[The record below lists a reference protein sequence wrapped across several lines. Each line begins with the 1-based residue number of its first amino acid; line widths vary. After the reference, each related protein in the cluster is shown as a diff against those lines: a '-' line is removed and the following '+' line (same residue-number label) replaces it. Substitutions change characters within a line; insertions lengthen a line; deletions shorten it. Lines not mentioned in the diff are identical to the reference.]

1 MRREKRF
8 ALVILVVF
16 IFSFTN
22 IIKVNSQEP
31 IAYLVLKTNGGGIR
45 PDYGLYIA
53 QYLRDIGIEV
63 EVKVEEWCVFIG
75 TLLITTNYDIGITE
89 LDSKFLSSGTRLIP
103 GYISG
108 ASPDFRDVYTE
119 EGYLNIFGLGPDL
132 PYGNISEIMQQEGV
146 SITNLETRQQHYYDF
161 QQLMMDKIVP
171 LLPLFSSESYMV
183 VWANTRGYNALW
195 GLVNSFPYMSFDG
208 LHEGQTNLTEFNL
221 ANANWRELCPLFIA
235 DSASSLVSDFIS
247 EPIIQFSLE
256 LAPTTLGLVENWT
269 KIDDF
274 HYKFVL
280 RDNLFWNPSY
290 NTTERNASSVPLSS
304 IPTGELML
312 GLKNGE
318 YSNGSNQQITAKD
331 AVFTYLSWS
340 NPIVSQNT
348 LYHEWISNI
357 YIDPVDDLAFHIH
370 IDGNPDTPEPDE
382 YVDLWT
388 RLPTPILPEFFLNST
403 NSTITFTNGG
413 VKCAGLYP
421 EITVTN
427 QWVAFSTSA
436 FGCGKFM
443 LDYSVLNTVTVLTKS
458 PYWYGVGAIDGSTGM
473 DIFVD
478 RVRIRVI
485 PDKSAELAE
494 FKAGKLDWTDLAQ
507 FSAERKQMQSSP
519 TFDVQS
525 FVSSSMVFMFFNL
538 RRPFIG
544 GADNFVYLDSP
555 GIENYTRAVGIRKA
569 ICYAIDREE
578 MNQVLHDGEY
588 SVCHSV
594 IPPSNS
600 YYYNDIIKYHKDLDV
615 AFCWLNGVNPD
626 VLRYDTEWYYYG
638 LPIIFLP
645 VIILISLPTKYW
657 ERMVRKLFRRGG
669 KAK

>member
-1 MRREKRF
+1 
-8 ALVILVVF
+8 
-16 IFSFTN
+16 
-22 IIKVNSQEP
+22 
-31 IAYLVLKTNGGGIR
+31 
-45 PDYGLYIA
+45 
-53 QYLRDIGIEV
+53 
-63 EVKVEEWCVFIG
+63 
-75 TLLITTNYDIGITE
+75 
-89 LDSKFLSSGTRLIP
+89 
-103 GYISG
+103 
-108 ASPDFRDVYTE
+108 
-119 EGYLNIFGLGPDL
+119 
-132 PYGNISEIMQQEGV
+132 
-146 SITNLETRQQHYYDF
+146 
-161 QQLMMDKIVP
+161 
-171 LLPLFSSESYMV
+171 MV

-436 FGCGKFM
+436 FG
-443 LDYSVLNTVTVLTKS
+443 
-458 PYWYGVGAIDGSTGM
+458 W
-473 DIFVD
+473 
-478 RVRIRVI
+478 
-485 PDKSAELAE
+485 
-494 FKAGKLDWTDLAQ
+494 
-507 FSAERKQMQSSP
+507 
-519 TFDVQS
+519 
-525 FVSSSMVFMFFNL
+525 
-538 RRPFIG
+538 
-544 GADNFVYLDSP
+544 
-555 GIENYTRAVGIRKA
+555 
-569 ICYAIDREE
+569 
-578 MNQVLHDGEY
+578 
-588 SVCHSV
+588 
-594 IPPSNS
+594 
-600 YYYNDIIKYHKDLDV
+600 
-615 AFCWLNGVNPD
+615 
-626 VLRYDTEWYYYG
+626 
-638 LPIIFLP
+638 
-645 VIILISLPTKYW
+645 
-657 ERMVRKLFRRGG
+657 
-669 KAK
+669 